1 MTSIKTQNNSLEKLC
16 HTVIEQKL
24 GDLSELPPELV
35 DCVMDVYREFMN
47 GYLNMVRQK
56 KRKPV
61 DWIPATVSIDSE
73 LTEQMRHFFSDYQH
87 VTGKFYRL
95 NLEVRRLQALDRDT
109 QQKLYQHALDAIL
122 KRCVPQVDRGKTY
135 G

>member
-1 MTSIKTQNNSLEKLC
+1 MTSIITQNSSLEKLC

-35 DCVMDVYREFMN
+35 DCVMDVYREFMI
-47 GYLNMVRQK
+47 GYLNMLRQK

-61 DWIPATVSIDSE
+61 DWVPATVSIDSE

-95 NLEVRRLQALDRDT
+95 NHEVRRLQALDRDN
-109 QQKLYQHALDAIL
+109 QQKLYQHTLDAIL
-122 KRCVPQVDRGKTY
+122 RRCVPQVDRGEKY